1 MNAEIPK
8 RKNLGRGLNAL
19 FGEQD
24 DATPVTPITASA
36 TAPAQ
41 VSSVAPAPAAASPAA
56 SAPTKLPLDLLTPS
70 RFQPRHRF
78 DEASLDELARSIAEK
93 GVLQPLLVRPNPNM
107 PGTYEIVAGERRWRA
122 AQRANVH
129 EVPVNLTDLSDS
141 ETLEVALIENLQR
154 QDLSPVEE
162 ALSYKRLMDEFG
174 HTAERLAEVMGKSR
188 PHVSNLLRLLTLP
201 ESILTMI
208 DTGALTM
215 GQARPLIG
223 LAQAEILAKQ
233 IVKKG
238 LSARDAERLAKGYGR
253 HKAVQRLMKDADTVA
268 LEQSLEKAT
277 GYKVNVSFNGK
288 GGVVS
293 IGYASLEQLD
303 DIVRRLS
310 SGKPSKAPEDLAADS
325 DESFPLDDAVS
336 SSSLTH

>member
-24 DATPVTPITASA
+24 DAAPTTSIATPPAPSTPV
-36 TAPAQ
+36 
-41 VSSVAPAPAAASPAA
+41 PAAAVS
-56 SAPTKLPLDLLTPS
+56 SILTKLPLDLLTPS
-70 RFQPRHRF
+70 KFQPRHRF
-78 DEASLDELARSIAEK
+78 DEESLDELAKSIAEK
-93 GVLQPLLVRPNPNM
+93 GVLQPLLVRPNPNL

-174 HTAERLAEVMGKSR
+174 HTPERLAEAMGKSR

-201 ESILTMI
+201 ESVLTML
-208 DTGALTM
+208 DAGVLSM

-223 LAQAEILAKQ
+223 LAHAETLAKQ

-238 LSARDAERLAKGYGR
+238 MSSREAERLPKGYGK
-253 HKAVQRLMKDADTVA
+253 HKAVQRLMKDADTIA

-293 IGYASLEQLD
+293 VAYANLEQLD

-310 SGKPSKAPEDLAADS
+310 GGKAKPTESAGEEAADS
-325 DESFPLDDAVS
+325 DESFPLDDAIAPT
-336 SSSLTH
+336 TH

>member
-24 DATPVTPITASA
+24 DATPAVAPIAAPPTAVSTPTPA
-36 TAPAQ
+36 T
-41 VSSVAPAPAAASPAA
+41 VSSTL
-56 SAPTKLPLDLLTPS
+56 TKLPLDLLTPS
-70 RFQPRHRF
+70 KFQPRHRF
-78 DEASLDELARSIAEK
+78 DEESLDELAKSIAEK
-93 GVLQPLLVRPNPNM
+93 GVLQPLLVRPNRNL

-174 HTAERLAEVMGKSR
+174 HTPERLAEAMGKSR
-188 PHVSNLLRLLTLP
+188 PHVANLLRLLTLP
-201 ESILTMI
+201 DSVLTML
-208 DTGALTM
+208 DTGTLTM

-223 LAQAEILAKQ
+223 LAQAEVLAKQ

-238 LSARDAERLAKGYGR
+238 MSAREAERLAKGYGK

-293 IGYASLEQLD
+293 VAYTNLEQLD

-310 SGKPSKAPEDLAADS
+310 SGKAKPAEVAGEALDS
-325 DESFPLDDAVS
+325 DESFPLDDAIS
-336 SSSLTH
+336 PTTH

>member
-1 MNAEIPK
+1 MTPEISK

-24 DATPVTPITASA
+24 DAAPVAPPMAAPTPAVPAPTPVTASS
-36 TAPAQ
+36 TL
-41 VSSVAPAPAAASPAA
+41 
-56 SAPTKLPLDLLTPS
+56 TKLPLDLLTPS
-70 RFQPRHRF
+70 KFQPRHRF
-78 DEASLDELARSIAEK
+78 DEESLDELAKSIAEK
-93 GVLQPLLVRPNPNM
+93 GVLQPLLVRPNPNL

-174 HTAERLAEVMGKSR
+174 HTPERLAEAMGKSR
-188 PHVSNLLRLLTLP
+188 PHVVNLLRLLTLP
-201 ESILTMI
+201 DSILTML
-208 DTGALTM
+208 DLGTLTM

-223 LAQAEILAKQ
+223 LAQAEVLAKQ

-238 LSARDAERLAKGYGR
+238 MSAREAERLAKGYGK

-293 IGYASLEQLD
+293 VAYANLEQLD

-310 SGKPSKAPEDLAADS
+310 SGKAKSAEIEGEAMDS
-325 DESFPLDDAVS
+325 DEAFPLDDAIS
-336 SSSLTH
+336 PTTH

>member
-24 DATPVTPITASA
+24 DA
-36 TAPAQ
+36 APA
-41 VSSVAPAPAAASPAA
+41 APIAAPTAAASPAPSSDPLPPTA
-56 SAPTKLPLDLLTPS
+56 SPGVTKLPLDLLTPS
-70 RFQPRHRF
+70 KFQPRHRF
-78 DEASLDELARSIAEK
+78 DEEALDELARSIAEK

-188 PHVSNLLRLLTLP
+188 PHVSNLLRLLALP
-201 ESILTMI
+201 ESVLTML
-208 DTGALTM
+208 DNGQLTM

-223 LAQAEILAKQ
+223 LTHAETLAKQ

-238 LSARDAERLAKGYGR
+238 LSAREAERLAKGYGK

-293 IGYASLEQLD
+293 IGYANLEQLD

-310 SGKPSKAPEDLAADS
+310 SGKPRQADLPAGDELDS
-325 DESFPLDDAVS
+325 DESFSLDDAVS
-336 SSSLTH
+336 PTTH

>member
-24 DATPVTPITASA
+24 DV
-36 TAPAQ
+36 APAAQ
-41 VSSVAPAPAAASPAA
+41 ISAPAAATPAA
-56 SAPTKLPLDLLTPS
+56 APVVSVPSSTLMKLPLDLLTPS
-70 RFQPRHRF
+70 KFQPRHRF
-78 DEASLDELARSIAEK
+78 DEESLDELARSIAEK
-93 GVLQPLLVRPNPNM
+93 GVLQPLLVRPNPNL

-188 PHVSNLLRLLTLP
+188 PHVSNLLRLLSLP
-201 ESILTMI
+201 DSVLTML
-208 DTGALTM
+208 DAGALTM

-223 LAQAEILAKQ
+223 LAQAETLAKQ

-238 LSARDAERLAKGYGR
+238 MSSREAERLAKGFGK
-253 HKAVQRLMKDADTVA
+253 HKAVHRLMKDADTVA

-293 IGYASLEQLD
+293 VAYANLEQLD

-310 SGKPSKAPEDLAADS
+310 SGKPKSADAGNEGRDS
-325 DESFPLDDAVS
+325 DESFPLDDAIS
-336 SSSLTH
+336 PTTH